1 MSQIDNLGGARY
13 AGMLDAEQ
21 ERQIQS
27 APRQIIPAGD
37 PIQAEIQEIRT
48 ASLMETMESMSLV
61 MGSRLRQ
68 NTARK
73 SGDSGAGQALQ
84 DMLMRWVPKVE
95 GQALVELSARFST
108 LGSQGDPLEQMRQGG
123 VPEGAMALL
132 LASLL
137 GDPRLE
143 QKRRR
148 RLEDALSRLLE
159 DESLAIDVFAW
170 LETGAMMNSASLLP
184 LRQLYQRTRNED
196 EEQPQGIIEWFEEVR
211 EWPDRRLRLKLL
223 IRALAL
229 DLRQD
234 ADHQPARVV
243 AAINELKRL
252 LLFFSMEEHCASV
265 AFSVDVP
272 AEQMLAAV
280 LMLIEQSWVYPDWV
294 EARMREMGIAGDKV
308 FIYLRRMLELLSLLP
323 ALCFQDEEQSV
334 QLMEA
339 FEQLQEQWGEEGG
352 N

>member
-1 MSQIDNLGGARY
+1 
-13 AGMLDAEQ
+13 
-21 ERQIQS
+21 
-27 APRQIIPAGD
+27 
-37 PIQAEIQEIRT
+37 
-48 ASLMETMESMSLV
+48 
-61 MGSRLRQ
+61 
-68 NTARK
+68 
-73 SGDSGAGQALQ
+73 
-84 DMLMRWVPKVE
+84 
-95 GQALVELSARFST
+95 
-108 LGSQGDPLEQMRQGG
+108 MRQGG

-308 FIYLRRMLELLSLLP
+308 IIYLRRMLELLSLLP

-339 FEQLQEQWGEEGG
+339 FEQLQEQWGKRGQLKSRRPYSYERHGTTNSTPSGALSYSGARASNDG
-352 N
+352 NQPAEYRLFRSSTAYHAVFAAAVRHDYGAGAAR